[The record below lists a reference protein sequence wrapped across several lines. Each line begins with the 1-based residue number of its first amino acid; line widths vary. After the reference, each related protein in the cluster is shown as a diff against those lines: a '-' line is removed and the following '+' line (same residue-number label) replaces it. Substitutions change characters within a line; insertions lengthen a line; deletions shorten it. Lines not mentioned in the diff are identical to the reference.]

1 MRGEGVEN
9 EGPRVSD
16 QFGRQKV
23 GEAFDD
29 FVYNRLDFIG
39 WDLRRYGGIRHGG
52 LLVGVL
58 MTDAPGRSQVAQV
71 SS

>member
-39 WDLRRYGGIRHGG
+39 WDLRRYGVSAM
-52 LLVGVL
+52 VG
-58 MTDAPGRSQVAQV
+58 
-71 SS
+71 SSSAF